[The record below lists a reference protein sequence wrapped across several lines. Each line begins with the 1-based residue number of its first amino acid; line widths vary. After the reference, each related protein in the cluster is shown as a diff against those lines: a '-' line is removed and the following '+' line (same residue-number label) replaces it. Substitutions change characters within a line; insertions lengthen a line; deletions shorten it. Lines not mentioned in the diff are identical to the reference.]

1 MYFIYIGKGWWLQA
15 GCESHGKWK
24 VQVSEIHLLPTAG
37 SWIIQLRATPEQ
49 PVGQKASKA
58 LVG

>member
-15 GCESHGKWK
+15 SGESHGKWK
-24 VQVSEIHLLPTAG
+24 VQVSEICVLPTAG
-37 SWIIQLRATPEQ
+37 SWIIQFRATPAL